1 MNEAQIRYCRSL
13 SEEEINRLPFRK
25 QVFEDASNAVLAQ
38 QAGLQK
44 LAARKL
50 PLEWLEKNILIPD
63 RQALEQCSSAL
74 TAAWKKTML
83 PHHIRV
89 MADASAG
96 LGVDAFCLAEGISEL
111 QLYENHPGRAE
122 ALRSNAGKI
131 RDAKTKIYEE
141 PLGEEKLRILASQG
155 SGFLLY
161 ADPDRRD
168 AGGSRMRSWESCQP
182 DIRLFYRILKNT
194 GARLLVKFSPLEDP
208 EELAIEFPGLSRA
221 VLLSVHNEVKEVI
234 LFWDFE
240 TELPE
245 PVFEAVDLKNTGEV
259 MQVRIPV
266 ELKGMPKTASPLPG
280 YFLLDPLAGLRKGRF
295 AACLAEEQGW
305 LQLSA
310 RARLYTS
317 GLMPENFPGRAFRI
331 EAVFDSLSVF
341 AKYFQSKSCH
351 VVSRDFPVDAEEIRK
366 KLCFREEGSAF
377 LFCYSDSAGKRV
389 FLLTERI

>member
-25 QVFEDASNAVLAQ
+25 QVFEDTSNAVLAQ

-50 PLEWLEKNILIPD
+50 PLEWLEQNILIPD

-83 PHHIRV
+83 PEGITLL
-89 MADASAG
+89 ADASAG
-96 LGVDAFCLAEGISEL
+96 LGVDAIFLAEGITEL
-111 QLYENHPGRAE
+111 QLYENHPDRAE
-122 ALRSNAGKI
+122 ALRFNAGKI
-131 RDAKTKIYEE
+131 RDAKTLIQEGSLEE
-141 PLGEEKLRILASQG
+141 EQLRRLAAMG
-155 SGFLLY
+155 GNFLLY

-168 AGGSRMRSWESCQP
+168 AAGSRMRSWESCQP
-182 DIRLFYRILKNT
+182 DIRSFYRILKNT

-208 EELAIEFPGLSRA
+208 EELASEFPGLSRA
-221 VLLSVHNEVKEVI
+221 VILSVHNEVKEVV
-234 LFWDFE
+234 LFWDFTDE
-240 TELPE
+240 SPV
-245 PVFEAVDLKNTGEV
+245 PVFEAVDLKNSGGV

-266 ELKGMPKTASPLPG
+266 ELNGVPLPAEPKPG
-280 YFLLDPLAGLRKGRF
+280 HFLLDPLAGLRKGRF
-295 AACLAEEQGW
+295 ASCLAEQERW
-305 LQLSA
+305 LSLSV

-317 GLMPENFPGRAFRI
+317 GLKPENFPGRVFRI

-341 AKYFQSKSCH
+341 EKYFQSKSCH

-366 KLCFREEGSAF
+366 KLGFREEGSSF
-377 LFCYSDSAGKRV
+377 LFCYSDPAGKRF

>member
-13 SEEEINRLPFRK
+13 SEEEINRLPFRN
-25 QVFEDASNAVLAQ
+25 QVFENTSNAVLAK

-50 PLEWLEKNILIPD
+50 PPDWLEKNILIPD

-83 PHHIRV
+83 PRHIHV
-89 MADASAG
+89 MADACAG
-96 LGVDAFCLAEGISEL
+96 LGVDAIFLAEGIPEL
-111 QLYENHPGRAE
+111 QLYENHPDRAE
-122 ALRSNAGKI
+122 ALRFNAGKI
-131 RDAKTKIYEE
+131 RSAKTLIQEAKLEE
-141 PLGEEKLRILASQG
+141 EQLRRLAAIG

-182 DIRLFYRILKNT
+182 DVRLFYRILKNS
-194 GARLLVKFSPLEDP
+194 GARLLAKFSPLEDP
-208 EELAIEFPGLSRA
+208 EELANEFPGLSRA
-221 VLLSVHNEVKEVI
+221 VLLSVHNEVKEVV
-234 LFWDFE
+234 LFWDFGA
-240 TELPE
+240 ELLT
-245 PVFEAVDLKNTGEV
+245 PVFEAVDLKNTGEAR
-259 MQVRIPV
+259 QVRIPV
-266 ELKGMPKTASPLPG
+266 ELKGIPKKASPMPG

-305 LQLSA
+305 MQLSA

-317 GLMPENFPGRAFRI
+317 SVKPENFPGRVFQI

-341 AKYFQSKSCH
+341 AKSFQSKSCH
-351 VVSRDFPVDAEEIRK
+351 VVSRDFPIDAEEIRK
-366 KLCFREEGSAF
+366 KLGFREEGSAF
-377 LFCYSDSAGKRV
+377 LFCYTDPAGKRV
-389 FLLTERI
+389 FLLVERI